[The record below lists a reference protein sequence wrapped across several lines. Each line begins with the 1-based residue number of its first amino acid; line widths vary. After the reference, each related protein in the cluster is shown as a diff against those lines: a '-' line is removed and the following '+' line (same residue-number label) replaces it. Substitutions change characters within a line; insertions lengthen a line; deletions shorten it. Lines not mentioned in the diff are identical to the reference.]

1 MQVYTREQNG
11 TLPTSKDDLSTIYT
25 TPEEGDVYFND
36 AVRVCVSGNPSAYL
50 MHQFKKRNDNRKDR
64 IKVRID
70 LQCSL
75 APSTS
80 PVYLQMW
87 NGITNSWETMDTE
100 SGKGADEDFS
110 LYADVTD
117 TSYFDF
123 RQIADEVAVRVYQL
137 NNSGVSK
144 TMCVDLV
151 QFSFLRQYA
160 AKYNVSGNRYKAKY
174 TSKKS
179 TYRPKHPH
187 KSPQDD
193 YENPH
198 D

>member
-1 MQVYTREQNG
+1 
-11 TLPTSKDDLSTIYT
+11 
-25 TPEEGDVYFND
+25 
-36 AVRVCVSGNPSAYL
+36 
-50 MHQFKKRNDNRKDR
+50 
-64 IKVRID
+64 
-70 LQCSL
+70 
-75 APSTS
+75 
-80 PVYLQMW
+80 
-87 NGITNSWETMDTE
+87 MDTE

-137 NNSGVSK
+137 NSAGVAK

-160 AKYNVSGNRYKAKY
+160 TKYNASGNRYKEKY

-198 D
+198 H